1 MKRIIFAVLLL
12 LSLTISLDIVPA
24 IDVGAEHS
32 GAMLGLA
39 DQSTSTAHTTLGT
52 CDYIG
57 NSNTHKFH
65 VPGCSWVP
73 KINPEHKVCFSSAS
87 SAIAAGYE
95 ACKKCHGLNP

>member
-1 MKRIIFAVLLL
+1 MKRIILAILIL
-12 LSLTISLDIVPA
+12 LSLAISLDIAPA
-24 IDVGAEHS
+24 LSNGAEHPND
-32 GAMLGLA
+32 GVELA
-39 DQSTSTAHTTLGT
+39 AQSTLTGGNSLGT

-87 SAIAAGYE
+87 SAIAAGYA
-95 ACKKCHGLNP
+95 ACKKCHPA

>member
-1 MKRIIFAVLLL
+1 MKRIILAVLLL
-12 LSLTISLDIVPA
+12 LSLAISLDIVPA
-24 IDVGAEHS
+24 IDVGTGQS
-32 GAMLGLA
+32 GDVAGFA
-39 DQSTSTAHTTLGT
+39 VHSTSTDGTTLGT

-87 SAIAAGYE
+87 SAMAAGYQ
-95 ACKKCHGLNP
+95 ACKKCNPA

>member
-1 MKRIIFAVLLL
+1 MKRIILAILIL
-12 LSLTISLDIVPA
+12 LSLAISLDIVPA
-24 IDVGAEHS
+24 LSNGVEHPNDVMFA
-32 GAMLGLA
+32 A
-39 DQSTSTAHTTLGT
+39 QSTLTGSNTLGT

-87 SAIAAGYE
+87 SAIAAGYA
-95 ACKKCHGLNP
+95 ACKKCNPA